1 MDEPLPIIQET
12 PTFTRL
18 VYKYLEEESYRLLQ
32 WALAT
37 HPEAGKL
44 ISGGG
49 GIRKIRWAAKGHGKR
64 GGVRVIYYWANRQG
78 IILMIYIY
86 AKNEASDL
94 TPEQIR
100 TIRKFVE
107 KLFPK

>member
-1 MDEPLPIIQET
+1 MDEPLPTIQET

-18 VYKYLEEESYRLLQ
+18 VYKYLEEGSYRLLQ
-32 WALAT
+32 LVLAM

-49 GIRKIRWAAKGHGKR
+49 GIRKIRWPAKGHGKR
-64 GGVRVIYYWANRQG
+64 GGIRVIYYWANREG
-78 IILMIYIY
+78 IILMIFVY
-86 AKNEASDL
+86 AKNETSDL

-100 TIRKFVE
+100 TMREFIE